1 MAWAG
6 MAVLVAPFHPIQCNG
21 TVDEKYMNEMQLL
34 HYKQPVVSISEPRWI
49 SIFLSIHTALIV

>member
-6 MAVLVAPFHPIQCNG
+6 MAVLVAPFHAIQCNG

-34 HYKQPVVSISEPRWI
+34 HYKQPVVSISEPR
-49 SIFLSIHTALIV
+49 